1 MKYLVTGAAGFIG
14 FHVVQQLLKRGEEV
28 VGLDSIN
35 SYYSLELKF
44 ARLAESGIARD
55 KIATGILVS
64 SHKQAN
70 YCFIQQD
77 LVEKESL
84 LRLFEAEKFDVV
96 IHLAAQAGVRNSI
109 LHPEDYLHSNFTG
122 FLHLLEA
129 CRFYPV
135 KHFVFASSS
144 SVYGSNTK
152 MPFATSDGVDHPISL
167 YAASKKANELMAHS
181 YSHLFG
187 IPTTGLRFFTVYGPW
202 GRPDM
207 AYFLFAD
214 AICKGEPIQVF
225 NQGQMKR
232 DFTYI
237 DDIVSGVLLVADRP
251 ATSNPNYDRQ
261 HPDPSSSTA
270 PYKLYNIGNSSPVPL
285 LEFIA
290 AIEKG
295 LGKKAKMEFL
305 PMQPGDVVET
315 YADISELVQDMGYE
329 PKISVAQGVAEFTNW
344 YLNFYQS

>member
-1 MKYLVTGAAGFIG
+1 
-14 FHVVQQLLKRGEEV
+14 
-28 VGLDSIN
+28 
-35 SYYSLELKF
+35 
-44 ARLAESGIARD
+44 
-55 KIATGILVS
+55 
-64 SHKQAN
+64 
-70 YCFIQQD
+70 
-77 LVEKESL
+77 
-84 LRLFEAEKFDVV
+84 
-96 IHLAAQAGVRNSI
+96 
-109 LHPEDYLHSNFTG
+109 
-122 FLHLLEA
+122 
-129 CRFYPV
+129 
-135 KHFVFASSS
+135 
-144 SVYGSNTK
+144 

-214 AICKGEPIQVF
+214 AIREGKPIQVF

-237 DDIVSGVLLVADRP
+237 DDIVSGVLLVAGRP
-251 ATSNPNYDRQ
+251 ATANSNFDRQ

-285 LEFIA
+285 LEFIE

-315 YADISELVQDMGYE
+315 HADISELMQDLGYE
-329 PKISVAQGVAEFTNW
+329 PKISVAQGVAEFTKW

>member
-1 MKYLVTGAAGFIG
+1 MAELGIVREKIG
-14 FHVVQQLLKRGEEV
+14 
-28 VGLDSIN
+28 
-35 SYYSLELKF
+35 
-44 ARLAESGIARD
+44 SGIPV
-55 KIATGILVS
+55 TS
-64 SHKQAN
+64 SKSTS
-70 YCFIQQD
+70 YRFVQQD
-77 LVEKESL
+77 LVDKEAL
-84 LRLFEAEKFDVV
+84 LRLFETEKFEVV

-122 FLHLLEA
+122 FLHLLEC

-135 KHFVFASSS
+135 KHLVFASSS
-144 SVYGSNTK
+144 SVYGSNAK

-214 AICKGEPIQVF
+214 AIRKGESIQVF

-251 ATSNPNYDRQ
+251 ATANSNFDRQ
-261 HPDPSSSTA
+261 RPDPSSSTA
-270 PYKLYNIGNSSPVPL
+270 PYKLYNIGNSSHVPL
-285 LEFIA
+285 LEFIE

-315 YADISELVQDMGYE
+315 HADISELVQDMGYE
-329 PKISVAQGVAEFTNW
+329 PKTSVDQGVAEFTKW
-344 YLNFYQS
+344 Y

>member
-14 FHVVQQLLKRGEEV
+14 FHVVQSLLEKREEV

-44 ARLAESGIARD
+44 ARLAASGIARD
-55 KIATGILVS
+55 KIAPGVLVRS
-64 SHKQAN
+64 QKQTN
-70 YCFIQQD
+70 YRFIQQD
-77 LVEKESL
+77 LVDKESL
-84 LRLFEAEKFDVV
+84 LRLFETEKFDIV

-122 FLHLLEA
+122 FLNLLEA
-129 CRFYPV
+129 CRYYPV

-144 SVYGSNTK
+144 SVYGSNAK
-152 MPFATSDGVDHPISL
+152 MPFATSDAVDHPISL
-167 YAASKKANELMAHS
+167 YAASKKSNELMAHS

-214 AICKGEPIQVF
+214 AISKGVPIQVF

-251 ATSNPNYDRQ
+251 ATSNPSYDPE

-285 LEFIA
+285 LEFIE
-290 AIEKG
+290 AIETG

-305 PMQPGDVVET
+305 PIQPGDVVET

-344 YLNFYQS
+344 YVNFYQS